1 MPTLTSTARAAVTAL
16 GDLVLPLRCGGCD
29 APGVPWCRRCAA
41 AVATAPGPAPW
52 SPTPAPVGMPPVWT
66 VLAYDGPVRAALVN
80 WKDNGRRDLVRVLA
94 PPLTEALLAALLAP
108 AASAGGGGRAG
119 ARAGAPVVVPTP
131 SGRSNVRRRGDR
143 PLHLL
148 TRACLDPLPTSE
160 RPRLVDALR
169 LRRAVAD
176 QAGLDSLGRASNLRG
191 AMALRPAASALV
203 VGARCVVIDDVVT
216 TGATLAEAARAL
228 RSGGAAEVVAVT
240 VAATRRRPAA
250 LRVSR

>member
-1 MPTLTSTARAAVTAL
+1 MPTLTTTARAAVSAL
-16 GDLVLPLRCGGCD
+16 GDLVLPVRCGGCD
-29 APGVPWCRRCAA
+29 EPGVPWCRRCAA
-41 AVATAPGPAPW
+41 ALAAAPGPTPW

-66 VLAYDGPVRAALVN
+66 LLAYDGPVRAALVN

-108 AASAGGGGRAG
+108 AAGDGGAGLVGSHA
-119 ARAGAPVVVPTP
+119 AAPVVVPAP

-148 TRACLDPLPTSE
+148 TRRCLDPLPASE
-160 RPRLVDALR
+160 RPRVVDALR

-191 AMALRPAASALV
+191 AMALRPAVSSLV
-203 VGARCVVIDDVVT
+203 VGARCVVVDDVVT
-216 TGATLAEAARAL
+216 TGATLAEAARVL

-240 VAATRRRPAA
+240 VAATRRHPAA
-250 LRVSR
+250 LRSSR